1 MSAEAAK
8 PPLLSVE
15 RTSDWLNPIL
25 VKETRQA
32 LKSRQFVATFFLM
45 LVASWIISIFGIV
58 IAGAGI
64 EFRAVGRGFFVAYYF
79 VLAVA
84 VFIIVPFGTF
94 RSLLGE
100 RDLHTWEVLSITT
113 LKPRQIV
120 WGKLLSSL
128 VQIFIYYSAI
138 TPFIAFA
145 NLLKGID
152 VLTIAFVLVC
162 SIGWSLAL
170 SMTVLTASTFGSQR
184 AWQVFLM
191 LAVLVGLLVD
201 LIFVY
206 YVVFAGSIAFEL
218 PFDEPG
224 FWWMIGIVGSF
235 IIAFCVL
242 FLQIA
247 ISQLTFDADNRS
259 TGIRVAASGIF
270 CLAIAWTSVFLG
282 LSGAFGLPTIPAAA
296 VDDFLEAFSVV
307 GGIYLFVIGL
317 FATTELDV
325 LSRRVRRDAQRFG
338 ALRYFIA
345 PLIPGGNRGL
355 IYILGH
361 LAALAGFVFLMAN
374 WRGLSSIE
382 LLYFAAAVWCYVNI
396 YLMYGAAF
404 GRAARSLSG
413 DFRPAHARVLTV
425 LAMALGSIMPQT
437 LYFFD
442 RIRAGDHAVY
452 FVTDPFSTLYRLA
465 SGNNDSALVLLIL
478 SIAALTGICL
488 NLRAMMAGMS
498 DISAGYV
505 PPAPSAPREV
515 ALEPAS

>member
-1 MSAEAAK
+1 MSAEAVR
-8 PPLLSVE
+8 PSLSVE
-15 RTSDWLNPIL
+15 RASDWLNPIL

-45 LVASWIISIFGIV
+45 LVASWIISVFGIV
-58 IAGAGI
+58 LAGAGL
-64 EFRAVGRGFFVAYYF
+64 EYRSLGRGFFSAYYF
-79 VLAVA
+79 VLAIA
-84 VFIIVPFGTF
+84 IFAIVPFGTF

-128 VQIFIYYSAI
+128 VQVFIYYSAI
-138 TPFIAFA
+138 TPFMAFA

-152 VLTIAFVLVC
+152 VPTIAFVLVC
-162 SIGWSLAL
+162 SMVWSMAL
-170 SMTVLTASTFGSQR
+170 SMTVLTASTFGNQR

-191 LAVLVGLLVD
+191 LAVLVGLLLD
-201 LIFVY
+201 LFI
-206 YVVFAGSIAFEL
+206 VFNLVFTGSIAFEL
-218 PFDEPG
+218 PFEEPG
-224 FWWMIGIVGSF
+224 FWWAIGIAGSF

-259 TGIRVAASGIF
+259 TGIRLAATGIF
-270 CLAIAWTSVFLG
+270 CLALAWTAVFVG
-282 LSGAFGLPTIPAAA
+282 FSGAFGLPSIPAPA
-296 VDDFLEAFSVV
+296 VDDFLEGLSVV
-307 GGIYLFVIGL
+307 GGVYLFVVGL

-325 LSRRVRRDAQRFG
+325 LSRRVRRDAHRFG
-338 ALRYFIA
+338 ALRFFVA

-361 LAALAGFVFLMAN
+361 LAALAGFVFLMAG
-374 WRGLSSIE
+374 WRGSSSIE
-382 LLYFAAAVWCYVNI
+382 LMYFAAAVWCYVNI
-396 YLMYGAAF
+396 YLMFGAAF

-425 LAMALGSIMPQT
+425 LAMALGSIVPQT
-437 LYFFD
+437 LYFFE
-442 RIRAGDHAVY
+442 RVRAGDHAVY

-465 SGNNDSALVLLIL
+465 SGNNDSALVVMIL
-478 SIAALTGICL
+478 SIAALAGICL
-488 NLRAMMAGMS
+488 NLRAMMVGMS
-498 DISAGYV
+498 DISTGYV